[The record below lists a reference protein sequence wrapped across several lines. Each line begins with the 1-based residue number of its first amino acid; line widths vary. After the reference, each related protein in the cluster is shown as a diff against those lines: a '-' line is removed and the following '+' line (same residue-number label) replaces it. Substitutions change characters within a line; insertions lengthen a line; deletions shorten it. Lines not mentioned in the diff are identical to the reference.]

1 MKYEVIIGLEI
12 HVETKSKTK
21 MFSGAPTSFNAPPNS
36 QVHVIDMAFP
46 GTLPAVNKKAVENAI
61 MLAYALNM
69 TIDRELHFDRK
80 NYYYSD
86 LPKGFQ
92 ITQERRPIGKDGF
105 LEIVVGDETKTIRIE
120 RIHMEEDTAKQ
131 MHLADVTLIDY
142 NRAGAPL
149 VEIVTK
155 PDIRSAEEAM
165 AFVETIREIVTF
177 TNVGDGKMEEGSLR
191 CDVNISMRPVG
202 TEKFGTKVEIKNL
215 NSISNVGKVIEIE
228 IKRQTAELEAGRPI
242 VSDTRRYD
250 ETLKDTIT
258 MRLKDDFIDYK
269 YFREGN
275 IAPITL
281 SETFISDVIAK
292 TPELPAAKRKRYLD
306 LFKLSHHDIKILL
319 QDIAQTTYFDI
330 AATYTKN
337 HRTLI
342 NWLNG
347 EVSAYLNKEGI
358 KIDQLGLRPE
368 NLAKI
373 VNLVSDGQLSNA
385 QARELFAH
393 IAKTNEDPET
403 KAKALNLVQ
412 VSDTDFIL
420 KVINEVIDENI
431 AVIDDIK
438 AGKDRAIGFL
448 TGQVMK
454 KTGGKVNP
462 ALANSLLRQE
472 IAKRS

>member
-46 GTLPAVNKKAVENAI
+46 GTLPAVNKKAVQNAI
-61 MLAYALNM
+61 MLSHALNM

-86 LPKGFQ
+86 LPKGYQ
-92 ITQERRPIGKDGF
+92 ITQERRPIGTNG
-105 LEIVVGDETKTIRIE
+105 LIEIVVGDQTKSIRIE
-120 RIHMEEDTAKQ
+120 RLHMEEDTAKQ

-155 PDIRSAEEAM
+155 PDLRSGEEAM

-177 TNVGDGKMEEGSLR
+177 TGVGDGKMEEGSLR
-191 CDVNISMRPVG
+191 CDVNISLRPVG
-202 TEKFGTKVEIKNL
+202 IETFGTKVEIKNL
-215 NSISNVGKVIEIE
+215 NSISNIGKVIDIE
-228 IKRQTAELEAGRPI
+228 IKRQTAELDAGRRI

-250 ETLKDTIT
+250 EALKDTIT
-258 MRLKDDFIDYK
+258 MRLKDNAIDYK

-281 SETFISDVIAK
+281 SEAFIADVIAK
-292 TPELPAAKRKRYLD
+292 TPELPATKRKHYLEVFN
-306 LFKLSHHDIKILL
+306 LTHQDISILL
-319 QDIAQTTYFDI
+319 QDIDQTNYFDI
-330 AATYTKN
+330 ASSLTTNY
-337 HRTLI
+337 RTLI

-358 KIDQLGLRPE
+358 KITALALRPE
-368 NLAKI
+368 NLAKL
-373 VNLVSDGQLSNA
+373 VNLVSDGKLSNA
-385 QARELFAH
+385 QARELFSH
-393 IAKTNEDPET
+393 IAMTNEDPET

-420 KVINEVIDENI
+420 KVINEVIDENLS
-431 AVIDDIK
+431 VIDDIK
-438 AGKDRAIGFL
+438 AGKDRAMGFL
-448 TGQVMK
+448 VGQVMK

-462 ALANSLLRQE
+462 GVANTLMRQE
-472 IAKRS
+472 IAKR